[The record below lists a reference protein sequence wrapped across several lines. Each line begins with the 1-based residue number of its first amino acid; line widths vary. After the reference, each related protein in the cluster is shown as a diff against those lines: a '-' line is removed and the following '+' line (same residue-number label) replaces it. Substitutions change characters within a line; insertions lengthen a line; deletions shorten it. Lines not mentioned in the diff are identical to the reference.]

1 MGKQQNK
8 AVSAVG
14 YTWAPY
20 WLRGVIAFIAG
31 VVLYEVGMLL
41 LGVHLEYF
49 EGLASFNMAWIV
61 AMSILPV
68 AVGIAIGM
76 IYGFGGK
83 YLAHFPPALA
93 MLWHYQHISYA
104 DMPADAHLLP
114 WGMWVMFVILQM
126 EFCAVG
132 GFLGE
137 IFIRKRYAWDNGVAR
152 HHADSESLPEDDFK
166 EGSGR

>member
-1 MGKQQNK
+1 MGTHKSK
-8 AVSAVG
+8 AASAVG

-20 WLRGVIAFIAG
+20 WLRGVLAFAVG

-49 EGLASFNMAWIV
+49 EGLAGFNMAWII
-61 AMSILPV
+61 AMSALPV

-83 YLAHFPPALA
+83 YLAHFPPAIV
-93 MLWHYQHISYA
+93 MLWHYQNINFA
-104 DMPADAHLLP
+104 EMPAEAHLLP
-114 WGMWVMFVILQM
+114 WGMWIMFVILQM

-137 IFIRKRYAWDNGVAR
+137 IFIRKRYAWDDGVVPD
-152 HHADSESLPEDDFK
+152 HADSEALPDDDFG